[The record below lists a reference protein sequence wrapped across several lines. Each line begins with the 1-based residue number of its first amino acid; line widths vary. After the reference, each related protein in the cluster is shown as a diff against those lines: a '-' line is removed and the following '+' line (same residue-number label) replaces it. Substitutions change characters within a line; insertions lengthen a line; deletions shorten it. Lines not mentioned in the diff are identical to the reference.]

1 MDYNELLNKLS
12 NNLATT
18 KKKSD
23 VQKKKEVDSTNRS
36 ISKMDTTSTLLNQI
50 GLEVQ
55 RQGGH

>member
-1 MDYNELLNKLS
+1 MNYNELLNRLS
-12 NNLATT
+12 NTLTTT

-23 VQKKKEVDSTNRS
+23 VQRKEIDSTNRS

-55 RQGGH
+55 RQGGQ

>member
-12 NNLATT
+12 NNLAST
-18 KKKSD
+18 KKKND
-23 VQKKKEVDSTNRS
+23 AQKKDIDSTNRS

>member
-12 NNLATT
+12 NNLAST
-18 KKKSD
+18 KKKND
-23 VQKKKEVDSTNRS
+23 AQKKDIDSTNRA

>member
-1 MDYNELLNKLS
+1 MNYNELLNRLS
-12 NNLATT
+12 NTLTTT

-23 VQKKKEVDSTNRS
+23 VQRKEIDSTNKS

-55 RQGGH
+55 RQGGQ

>member
-1 MDYNELLNKLS
+1 MNYNELLNRLS
-12 NNLATT
+12 NTLTTT

-23 VQKKKEVDSTNRS
+23 VQRKEIDSTNRS

-55 RQGGH
+55 RQGG

>member
-1 MDYNELLNKLS
+1 MEYNELLNKLS

-18 KKKSD
+18 KEKSD

-36 ISKMDTTSTLLNQI
+36 ASKMDTTSTLLNQV

-55 RQGGH
+55 RQGGQ

>member
-1 MDYNELLNKLS
+1 MNYNELLNKLS
-12 NNLATT
+12 NTLTTT

-23 VQKKKEVDSTNRS
+23 VQRKEIDSTNRS

-55 RQGGH
+55 RQGGQ

>member
-1 MDYNELLNKLS
+1 MNYNELLNRLS
-12 NNLATT
+12 NTLTAT

-23 VQKKKEVDSTNRS
+23 VQRKEIDSTNRS

-55 RQGGH
+55 RQGGQ

>member
-1 MDYNELLNKLS
+1 MNYNELLNRLS
-12 NNLATT
+12 NTLTTT

-23 VQKKKEVDSTNRS
+23 VQRKEIDNTNRS

-55 RQGGH
+55 RQGGQ

>member
-1 MDYNELLNKLS
+1 MNYNELLNKLS
-12 NNLATT
+12 SNLATT

-23 VQKKKEVDSTNRS
+23 VQRQEIDSTNRS

-55 RQGGH
+55 RQGGN